1 MAQSKAYPGVN
12 ARLAWVGVANN
23 SQGAAAKANLIDG
36 CRNFSGP
43 STSVSSGDAST
54 NESRWMKS
62 IPTQID
68 PGVLAFELLWNPAD
82 EFHKNA
88 ATAAAPSKP
97 DKKGLLY
104 IHTHLS
110 TEKWRLVHP
119 SDATKYMEFEGWIS
133 GWDWQEPS
141 DGVAFVNVELKVS
154 GEIDYNHVA

>member
-12 ARLAWVGVANN
+12 ARLAWVGVASNAR
-23 SQGAAAKANLIDG
+23 GAAAKANLIDG
-36 CRNFSGP
+36 CRNFAGP
-43 STSVSSGDAST
+43 STSVLAGDAST
-54 NESRWMKS
+54 NESHWMKS

-82 EFHKNA
+82 EFHTNA
-88 ATAAAPSKP
+88 ATAAAPSTP

-104 IHTHLS
+104 IHTRSL

-119 SDATKYMEFEGWIS
+119 SDATKYMAFAGWIA

-154 GEIDYNHVA
+154 GPIDYTHVA